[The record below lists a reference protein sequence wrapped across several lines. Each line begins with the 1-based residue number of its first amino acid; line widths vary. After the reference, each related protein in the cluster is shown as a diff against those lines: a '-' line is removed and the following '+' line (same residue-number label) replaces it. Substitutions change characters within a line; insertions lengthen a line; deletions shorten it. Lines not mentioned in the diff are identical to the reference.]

1 MSNPPLLF
9 RNAGPAS
16 DGLAILNRRREIKVK
31 YFPDT
36 DTLLVSFSD
45 KKIAETRD
53 LDENILLELDENGH
67 VVGLT
72 IEHAKQQMDV
82 NEFSY
87 QLAGP

>member
-1 MSNPPLLF
+1 M
-9 RNAGPAS
+9 
-16 DGLAILNRRREIKVK
+16 KVR

-53 LDENILLELDENGH
+53 LDENVLLELDENGH

-87 QLAGP
+87 QLAGT

>member
-1 MSNPPLLF
+1 M
-9 RNAGPAS
+9 
-16 DGLAILNRRREIKVK
+16 KVK

-67 VVGLT
+67 VVSLT

-87 QLAGP
+87 QLAGA